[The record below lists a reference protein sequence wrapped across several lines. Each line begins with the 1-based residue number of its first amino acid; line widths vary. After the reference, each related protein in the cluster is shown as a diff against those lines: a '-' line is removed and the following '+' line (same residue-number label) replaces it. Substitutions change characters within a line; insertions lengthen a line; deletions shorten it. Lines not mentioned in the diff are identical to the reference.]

1 AETVK
6 TAKTLEREQ
15 ANNIK
20 DIVKY
25 ETGVTVVEAGRFGQ
39 SGFAIRGVDENRVA
53 ITVDG
58 VAQAETLSSQGLKTC
73 LKDMVILITRVMELK
88 LKLYLMPK
96 LPKVQILSCLVVV
109 HWVAPSSIK
118 LKMQEIFCLTKTTR
132 LNIKLVLPA
141 RMMKD

>member
-1 AETVK
+1 MFLALPKIVIQKHRQKNCRDGK

-53 ITVDG
+53 INIDG
-58 VAQAETLSSQGLKTC
+58 LRQLKPYL
-73 LKDMVILITRVMELK
+73 LKALK
-88 LKLYLMPK
+88 
-96 LPKVQILSCLVVV
+96 S
-109 HWVAPSSIK
+109 
-118 LKMQEIFCLTKTTR
+118 F
-132 LNIKLVLPA
+132 
-141 RMMKD
+141 